1 MIRNKRRGL
10 ALLLAGAML
19 ALLLAGC
26 GKNTDSS
33 APLPDETTPTEI
45 VTESGE
51 TIEVTEPLPADSYA
65 TIYQAFAAVQKA
77 ANEIYEI
84 SEQASVPEEQFV
96 NAEAEQ
102 FGDPDYAKANIPADG
117 VTQGDLIVTDGSRI
131 YMICASELVI
141 VEASGA
147 DTAEVGR
154 IFVTNPAPEG
164 YSGSE
169 TPTAVY
175 LSGSNLYVVTYEY
188 LYRSAQDGSGFTS
201 AEKVHVKQ
209 YDISTPAN
217 PAIVADFAQSGRY
230 LNSYEAGGVLY
241 LIGTHSIWAPDEA
254 DPGTFIPTVT
264 KNGEDALLD
273 CGQIYICPGLDST
286 DYTVISAID
295 LGTGE
300 QLATKALTGYHAWS
314 AADGES
320 LCLART
326 SYTYTMSD
334 PYKEAQYSVTDFTY
348 NAFTRLVKLT
358 MDGSLDLAASGTVE
372 GYLFGQGAMSLS
384 VGELYLGTVC
394 NGYSYKIFTDEAY
407 GFVNYQLGDRSATN
421 AVYALDSNL
430 QTQRE
435 LRDTAS
441 GETVYAIR
449 FTGSTAYVMNYDSL
463 IPQYAIDMT
472 AASLKA
478 EKISGLTDFA
488 HNLYY
493 FGAGRTAGVGVAR
506 SESGEIAGLQLTVYD
521 TSGTGVTVVDQISA
535 TEAWNQAMAMPTAVQ
550 VLPEQETIAV
560 PTDTGYE
567 LFTMQ
572 DGRLAHG
579 GSVEMGYVSANTR
592 IFRIGDCWYFCN
604 DATVVTV
611 NAGDMTQVAKCD
623 FAYG

>member
-1 MIRNKRRGL
+1 MTRNKRRGL

-19 ALLLAGC
+19 ALLLTGC
-26 GKNTDSS
+26 GKDTDSG
-33 APLPDETTPTEI
+33 APLPDESAPTEI

-51 TIEVTEPLPADSYA
+51 TIEVTEPVAAGSYA

-84 SEQASVPEEQFV
+84 SEQASVPEEQLV

-102 FGDPDYAKANIPADG
+102 FGDPDYAKANIPASG
-117 VTQGDLIVTDGSRI
+117 VTQGDLIVTDGNRI
-131 YMICASELVI
+131 YMICASELVV

-147 DTAEVGR
+147 STAEIGR
-154 IFVTNPAPEG
+154 TFVTNPAPEG

-169 TPTAVY
+169 TPAAVY
-175 LSGSNLYVVTYEY
+175 LSGSNLFVVTYEY
-188 LYRSAQDGSGFTS
+188 LFRSAQDGSGFTS
-201 AEKVHVKQ
+201 MEKVHVKQ
-209 YDISTPAN
+209 YDISN
-217 PAIVADFAQSGRY
+217 PASPSIVADFAQSGRY
-230 LNSYEAGGVLY
+230 LSSYEAGGVLY
-241 LIGTHSIWAPDEA
+241 LIGAHSIWAPDEA
-254 DPGTFIPTVT
+254 DPATFVPMVT

-286 DYTVISAID
+286 DYTIISAID

-348 NAFTRLVKLT
+348 NAYTRLVRLT

-384 VGELYLGTVC
+384 GGELYLGTVC

-449 FTGSTAYVMNYDSL
+449 FTGSTAYVMGYDSL
-463 IPQYAIDMT
+463 APRYAIDMT
-472 AASLKA
+472 AGSLKA

-493 FGAGRTAGVGVAR
+493 FGADRTAGVGVAR
-506 SESGEIAGLQLTVYD
+506 NEGGEIAGLQLAVYD
-521 TSGTGVTVVDQISA
+521 TSGTSMTVVDQITA
-535 TEAWNQAMAMPTAVQ
+535 MQAWDQAMTMPAAVQ
-550 VLPEQETIAV
+550 VLPEQQTIAV
-560 PTDTGYE
+560 PTGTGYE
-567 LFTMQ
+567 LFTLQ
-572 DGRLAHG
+572 EGKLADA
-579 GSVEMGYVSANTR
+579 GSVEMGYVSAFTR
-592 IFRIGDCWYFCN
+592 VFRIGDCWYFCN
-604 DATVVTV
+604 DATVVAV
-611 NAGDMTQVAKCD
+611 SAADMTQVAKCD